1 MPQERE
7 LFSVSTLLFFAEKVS
22 YIFRLM
28 TVAIIRLLKKYKNE
42 IFTTTLVVRD
52 VEPYKRSV
60 I

>member
-7 LFSVSTLLFFAEKVS
+7 LFSVSTLLFFAEIFS

-28 TVAIIRLLKKYKNE
+28 TVTIIRLLKKYKNE